1 MGTQGQVVTCDL
13 AQLAACRRLSAAEL
27 AGVGRDVAR
36 ALAEAHERGVV
47 HRHLSAQH
55 VVFEA
60 DGRAQVVGFGWPIP
74 DDALVPGV
82 VAPEVTGD
90 GWSTSAADVF
100 ALGALLEGVGARGDR
115 DLARLVRACTAR
127 DMTQRPSA
135 DELAERFERIAQD
148 RVRGG
153 ATSRGWRYAVAGFGC
168 FVVGGLL
175 AAATLWPEPEPKRL
189 EHLQIELP
197 RVLTQLEMAP
207 SDQGTTR
214 TAAAER

>member
-1 MGTQGQVVTCDL
+1 MVTCDL
-13 AQLAACRRLSAAEL
+13 AQLAAHRRLSPAEL

-36 ALAEAHERGVV
+36 ALAEAHERGMV

-60 DGRAQVVGFGWPIP
+60 DGRAQVVGFGLPIP

-100 ALGALLEGVGARGDR
+100 ALGALLEDMGARGDR
-115 DLARLVRACTAR
+115 ELARVVRACTAR

-135 DELAERFERIAQD
+135 DELADCFERIAQD
-148 RVRGG
+148 RVQGRS
-153 ATSRGWRYAVAGFGC
+153 TVRVWRYAAAGLAC

-175 AAATLWPEPEPKRL
+175 AAAMLWPDPEPKRL

-197 RVLTQLEMAP
+197 QVSTQLELLPAA
-207 SDQGTTR
+207 QGTTR